1 MFVDPNCSDVAA
13 PLNVPLPPPPP
24 PLLYRSI
31 RLASI
36 LPKLMSIFEI
46 FVKILLFV
54 EGSPVKYKSEVWI
67 GTELLM
73 TFADVTDS
81 ILG

>member
-1 MFVDPNCSDVAA
+1 MLVDPNCNDVAA
-13 PLNVPLPPPPP
+13 PLNVPPPPP

-36 LPKLMSIFEI
+36 LSKLVSILEN

-54 EGSPVKYKSEVWI
+54 EDSPVKYKSELWI
-67 GTELLM
+67 GTEVLR
-73 TFADVTDS
+73 TFAFVTDS
-81 ILG
+81 ILS